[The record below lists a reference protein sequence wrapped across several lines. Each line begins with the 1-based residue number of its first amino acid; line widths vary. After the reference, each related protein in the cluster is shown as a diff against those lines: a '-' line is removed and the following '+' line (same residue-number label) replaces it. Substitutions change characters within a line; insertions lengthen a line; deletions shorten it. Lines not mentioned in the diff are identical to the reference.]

1 MPPGQAAPTKD
12 NDMDEYYQRVPTR
25 FAPEV
30 RFEVAPGPPTPFR
43 ARQDA
48 ELERL
53 KNELLQERRGEAWDS
68 RLRSALRRAA
78 NDAAALAWVT
88 PYPLLVFPVLFDEK
102 AEAALLQAQR
112 QTHVRTRS
120 RELLAV

>member
-1 MPPGQAAPTKD
+1 MNK
-12 NDMDEYYQRVPTR
+12 YYQRVPAD

-30 RFEVAPGPPTPFR
+30 RFEVAAGPPAPFR
-43 ARQDA
+43 AKQDA
-48 ELERL
+48 ALERL
-53 KNELLQERRGEAWDS
+53 KKQLLEERRGEAWDS

-88 PYPLLVFPVLFDEK
+88 PYPLLVFPALFDEK
-102 AEAALLQAQR
+102 AAAAVHQAQR
-112 QTHVRTRS
+112 QNHVRARS

>member
-1 MPPGQAAPTKD
+1 M
-12 NDMDEYYQRVPTR
+12 NRHYQRLPTE

-30 RFEVAPGPPTPFR
+30 TFEVAATPAPRLR

-53 KNELLQERRGEAWDS
+53 KKQLLEERRGEAWDS
-68 RLRSALRRAA
+68 RLRGALRRAA
-78 NDAAALAWVT
+78 SDAAALAWVT
-88 PYPLLVFPVLFDEK
+88 PYPLLVFPVLFHEK
-102 AEAALLQAQR
+102 AEAALHQARR
-112 QTHVRTRS
+112 QNHVRARS

>member
-1 MPPGQAAPTKD
+1 MPPGQAASKKG
-12 NDMDEYYQRVPTR
+12 NNMNKYQKRVPAE

-30 RFEVAPGPPTPFR
+30 KFEVAAGPPSPLR

-53 KNELLQERRGEAWDS
+53 KNQLLQERRGEAWDS
-68 RLRSALRRAA
+68 RLRNALQRAA

-88 PYPLLVFPVLFDEK
+88 PYPLLVFPVLFHEK
-102 AEAALLQAQR
+102 AEAAVHQAQR
-112 QTHVRTRS
+112 QTQLRARS

>member
-1 MPPGQAAPTKD
+1 MNAY
-12 NDMDEYYQRVPTR
+12 EQRVPTD

-30 RFEVAPGPPTPFR
+30 RFEVAAGPPSPLR
-43 ARQDA
+43 ATQDA

-53 KNELLQERRGEAWDS
+53 KNQLLQERRGEAWDS
-68 RLRSALRRAA
+68 RLRGALFRAA
-78 NDAAALAWVT
+78 NDAAAMAWVT

-102 AEAALLQAQR
+102 AAVALQQAQR
-112 QTHVRTRS
+112 QTHVRARS

>member
-1 MPPGQAAPTKD
+1 MNT
-12 NDMDEYYQRVPTR
+12 NHQRVATE

-30 RFEVAPGPPTPFR
+30 RFELAAEPPPPLR

-53 KNELLQERRGEAWDS
+53 KNHLLGERRGEAWDS
-68 RLRSALRRAA
+68 RLRSTLRRAA

-88 PYPLLVFPVLFDEK
+88 PYPLLVFPVLFEEK
-102 AEAALLQAQR
+102 AVAAVHQAQR
-112 QTHVRTRS
+112 QNQVRARS
-120 RELLAV
+120 RELLAG

>member
-1 MPPGQAAPTKD
+1 M
-12 NDMDEYYQRVPTR
+12 NVNYQRVPTQ

-30 RFEVAPGPPTPFR
+30 RFEVAPGPPTPSR

-53 KNELLQERRGEAWDS
+53 KKQLLEERRGEAWDS
-68 RLRSALRRAA
+68 RLRGALRRAA

-88 PYPLLVFPVLFDEK
+88 PYPLLVFPVLFDER
-102 AEAALLQAQR
+102 AEAAVNQSLR
-112 QTHVRTRS
+112 QNQVRARS